1 MLYSALLTHARG
13 SVEMRKL
20 WATFSLATKISASWI
35 SLIMLLVVVGNFLPL
50 PNPTEYDPE
59 ASGVGLFS
67 PGHILGTD
75 INGYDLL
82 SNVVNGSRISILI
95 ALISVGIGGL
105 IGSAIGIGSAYVRGK
120 FDIAVNLFF
129 NILLSIPNLVLGL
142 GILAR
147 LSPKNTLGLAL
158 VAILATSADPS
169 IPIDPNRR
177 VFIIIFSLTIVI
189 IPILG
194 RIARGATLSWVN
206 REFIVAARSM
216 GMKDRDII
224 FRHIVPNVL
233 PAIYAVIFLA
243 IGVVIVAEGALSLLG
258 VGIIDGVSWG
268 AMIGRV
274 AGDFTYA
281 PQSMYVP
288 VIVLAL
294 TVIAFNQVG
303 DHLRSQLDSREG
315 KI

>member
-1 MLYSALLTHARG
+1 
-13 SVEMRKL
+13 
-20 WATFSLATKISASWI
+20 
-35 SLIMLLVVVGNFLPL
+35 
-50 PNPTEYDPE
+50 
-59 ASGVGLFS
+59 
-67 PGHILGTD
+67 
-75 INGYDLL
+75 
-82 SNVVNGSRISILI
+82 
-95 ALISVGIGGL
+95 
-105 IGSAIGIGSAYVRGK
+105 
-120 FDIAVNLFF
+120 
-129 NILLSIPNLVLGL
+129 LLSIPNLV
-142 GILAR
+142 
-147 LSPKNTLGLAL
+147 LGLAL
-158 VAILATSADPS
+158 VAILATSPDPS

-177 VFIIIFSLTIVI
+177 IIIIIFSLTVVI
-189 IPILG
+189 IPVLG

-216 GMKDRDII
+216 GMKDRHII
-224 FRHIVPNVL
+224 FKHIVPNVL

-243 IGVVIVAEGALSLLG
+243 IGVIIVAEGALSLLG

-294 TVIAFNQVG
+294 TVIAFNQIG

>member
-1 MLYSALLTHARG
+1 
-13 SVEMRKL
+13 MRKL
-20 WATFSLATKISASWI
+20 WATFNLATKISASWI

-129 NILLSIPNLVLGL
+129 NILLSIPNIV
-142 GILAR
+142 
-147 LSPKNTLGLAL
+147 LGLAL

>member
-1 MLYSALLTHARG
+1 
-13 SVEMRKL
+13 MRKL
-20 WATFSLATKISASWI
+20 WSTFNLPTKIS
-35 SLIMLLVVVGNFLPL
+35 VVWVSIVMFFVVTGSFLPL
-50 PNPTEYDPE
+50 PNPTEFDPD

-67 PGHILGTD
+67 SGHLLGTD

-82 SNVVNGSRISILI
+82 SNVVNGARISILI
-95 ALISVGIGGL
+95 ALISVGVGGL

-120 FDIAVNLFF
+120 LDIAVNLFF

-142 GILAR
+142 
-147 LSPKNTLGLAL
+147 AL
-158 VAILATSADPS
+158 VAILATSADPA

-177 VFIIIFSLTIVI
+177 VFIIIFSLTVII

-216 GMKDRDII
+216 GMKDRHIV
-224 FRHIVPNVL
+224 FKHIVPNVL

-288 VIVLAL
+288 VVVLAL
-294 TVIAFNQVG
+294 TVIAFNQIG

>member
-20 WATFSLATKISASWI
+20 WATFNLATKISASWI

-129 NILLSIPNLVLGL
+129 NILLSIPNLV
-142 GILAR
+142 
-147 LSPKNTLGLAL
+147 LGLAL

>member
-1 MLYSALLTHARG
+1 
-13 SVEMRKL
+13 
-20 WATFSLATKISASWI
+20 
-35 SLIMLLVVVGNFLPL
+35 
-50 PNPTEYDPE
+50 
-59 ASGVGLFS
+59 
-67 PGHILGTD
+67 LGTD

-82 SNVVNGSRISILI
+82 SNVINGARISILI

-105 IGSAIGIGSAYVRGK
+105 IGSAIGIGSAYMRGK
-120 FDIAVNLFF
+120 LDVAVNLFF

-142 GILAR
+142 
-147 LSPKNTLGLAL
+147 AL
-158 VAILATSADPS
+158 VAILATSADPA

-177 VFIIIFSLTIVI
+177 VFIIIFSLTVVI

-216 GMKDRDII
+216 GMKDRHII
-224 FRHIVPNVL
+224 FKHIVPNVL

-294 TVIAFNQVG
+294 TVIAFNQIG
-303 DHLRSQLDSREG
+303 DHLRSRLDTREG

>member
-1 MLYSALLTHARG
+1 
-13 SVEMRKL
+13 MRNL
-20 WATFSLATKISASWI
+20 WSSFNLPTKISAAWVI
-35 SLIMLLVVVGNFLPL
+35 IVLFFVVTGSFLPL
-50 PNPTEYDPE
+50 PNPTEYDPD

-82 SNVVNGSRISILI
+82 SNVVNGARISILI
-95 ALISVGIGGL
+95 ALISVGVGGL

-120 FDIAVNLFF
+120 LDIAVNLLF
-129 NILLSIPNLVLGL
+129 NILLSIPNLV
-142 GILAR
+142 
-147 LSPKNTLGLAL
+147 LGLAL

-177 VFIIIFSLTIVI
+177 VFIIIFSLTVII

-216 GMKDRDII
+216 GMKDRHII
-224 FRHIVPNVL
+224 FKHIVPNVL

-288 VIVLAL
+288 VVVLAL
-294 TVIAFNQVG
+294 TVIAFNQIG

>member
-1 MLYSALLTHARG
+1 
-13 SVEMRKL
+13 MRKL
-20 WATFSLATKISASWI
+20 WSTLNLPTKISVVWVA
-35 SLIMLLVVVGNFLPL
+35 LVFFFVLTGSFLPL
-50 PNPTEYDPE
+50 PDPTEFDPD

-67 PGHILGTD
+67 SGHLLGTD

-82 SNVVNGSRISILI
+82 SNVINGARISILI
-95 ALISVGIGGL
+95 ALISVGVGGL

-120 FDIAVNLFF
+120 VDLVVNLFF

-142 GILAR
+142 
-147 LSPKNTLGLAL
+147 AL
-158 VAILATSADPS
+158 VAILATSVDPS

-177 VFIIIFSLTIVI
+177 VFIIIFSLTVVI

-216 GMKDRDII
+216 GMKDRHII
-224 FRHIVPNVL
+224 FKHIVPNVL

-294 TVIAFNQVG
+294 TVIAFNQIG